1 MALPSSPPWPGCP
14 SHLCN
19 GPPSHFVIAL
29 SSSHNGNLAATT
41 LQPSRQPRRLRVV
54 LASKMGLMEDKEED
68 DTPGSGIGSHQR
80 NFRGVVSSSA
90 SSWACMFLATQQ
102 SLARATGHYRTRG
115 EQEVFWKNGRLN
127 GGLLCVVHGRGVGPC
142 VVFVFSSSPA
152 MERDGK
158 AFQGLCFLFRKNNGG
173 GDLVGA

>member
-14 SHLCN
+14 CHLCN

-80 NFRGVVSSSA
+80 NFRGVVGSSA

-102 SLARATGHYRTRG
+102 SLAHATGHYRTRG
-115 EQEVFWKNGRLN
+115 EQEVFVEKWEVKWWALVRGPWTGCRALCCLCLLEQPSDGTGRQ
-127 GGLLCVVHGRGVGPC
+127 GISGALLP
-142 VVFVFSSSPA
+142 
-152 MERDGK
+152 
-158 AFQGLCFLFRKNNGG
+158 FQKK
-173 GDLVGA
+173 